1 MRPLRFIS
9 CSVLLAACSR
19 FGAVYPP
26 RPPATPGLPVAD
38 PTPSRIVAHVSVT
51 SAALRAAVDDALP
64 KTGDGTFSLLKSQRR
79 YKWER
84 DAVEIGFQQGRIVID
99 GHVRA
104 NVDMPVGSLDF
115 PLDLH
120 VLAEPVVS
128 TEYKVKLQ
136 SAEVKVTSSDRRLKV
151 ADHVAGV
158 FETIS
163 GQLLAK
169 LKDFS
174 YDLRP
179 LLEEA
184 HARVSRPVE
193 LPVGGAKACAE
204 LKVLG
209 IEAGPTVIAD
219 GLEKDIALIVA
230 PSVTLPCAAGHEPA
244 PLPTLANVSH
254 VQSGPF
260 TVTVPVAARYEELTQ
275 ALSVAFTDGKYF
287 FSTEYPQLYLENPEI
302 YESQGMLVLKLHI
315 KGPIH
320 KFGIDTDIDGDLF
333 LSGHVSVVDNEVRI
347 PDLEPT
353 IETSNFFL
361 SIKAMMDGQKI
372 RDQARAAMRLDIGDR
387 LQSVR
392 SKLSSELT
400 FGGPQ
405 ACFKG
410 DLDKI
415 EVTGAHAHGNYLRVY
430 VSVTARAA
438 ATLPCP
444 APQAPAGATAGGTGV
459 P

>member
-9 CSVLLAACSR
+9 CSVLLAACSQ

-26 RPPATPGLPVAD
+26 RPPNTPGLPVAD

-51 SAALRAAVDDALP
+51 SAALRSAVDDALP
-64 KTGDGTFSLLKSQRR
+64 KSGDGSFSLLKSQRR

-84 DAVEIGFQQGRIVID
+84 DSVEIGFQQGRIVID

-120 VLAEPVVS
+120 VLAEPVVN

-163 GQLLAK
+163 AQLQAK
-169 LKDFS
+169 LKDFN

-184 HARVSRPVE
+184 YARVSKPVE
-193 LPVGGAKACAE
+193 LPVGDAKACAE

-219 GLEKDIALIVA
+219 GVEKDIALVVA
-230 PSVTLPCAAGHEPA
+230 PSVTLPCAAGSEAPA
-244 PLPTLANVSH
+244 FPTLANVSH

-287 FSTEYPQLYLENPEI
+287 FSAEYPKLYLENPEI

-333 LSGHVSVVDNEVRI
+333 LSGHISVVDNEVRI

-372 RDQARAAMRLDIGDR
+372 RDQARAALRLDIGDR

-415 EVTGAHAHGNYLRVY
+415 EVTSAHAHGTYLRVY

-444 APQAPAGATAGGTGV
+444 AAPAPTGATAGATGV